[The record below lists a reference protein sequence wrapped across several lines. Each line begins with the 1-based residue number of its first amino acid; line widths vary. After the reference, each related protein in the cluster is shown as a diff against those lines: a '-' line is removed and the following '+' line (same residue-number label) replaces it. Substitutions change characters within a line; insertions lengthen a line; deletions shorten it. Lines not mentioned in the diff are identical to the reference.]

1 LPSEFERNTG
11 KPLDKFV
18 DRGSIPE
25 IFKQGPNGNSGSAK
39 NIFPALDFRV
49 LLNRKA
55 ILPAH
60 RGILALVFN
69 VSTDQRIGFF
79 NLQQLSKSL

>member
-1 LPSEFERNTG
+1 
-11 KPLDKFV
+11 
-18 DRGSIPE
+18 
-25 IFKQGPNGNSGSAK
+25 
-39 NIFPALDFRV
+39 LDFRV

-69 VSTDQRIGFF
+69 VSTDQRIGYF
-79 NLQQLSKSL
+79 NLQQLCKSL